1 MNLNKINLILNNNLI
16 LKFSVIVLFIL
27 SLINFIIFSG
37 NWSGDPEIHLVFSKN
52 LINGHFIQFNQGE
65 MTSGNT
71 SQIYMMILSIL
82 LILFPDIWV
91 PFIMKLTSLISII
104 LLSILVVKELYKKLL
119 IKNYLYFLLLLFSFF
134 SFPFIFFQGWL
145 GMENSLFGLIYFYLV
160 LKVYNNQLF
169 IEDKI
174 SISNLKLLFI
184 IYLLF
189 FFRPEIIFFLF
200 GAAIY
205 FFITKKLKLFSL
217 GLSFTLLAF
226 LTPKLFE
233 IIFNVPLHGA
243 GEVRTL
249 LSQVSSHQ
257 INLFGKEIFI
267 NNKPFRL
274 ILYYFGF
281 VIFLII
287 FFENN
292 FINQY
297 KKIIFLATCSIV
309 PWFLHV
315 TNILP
320 NFHFSRYSIYF
331 FFIFIVLFFEF
342 IDVQKLKKQKNFF
355 IVIILINSLSS
366 FFIEHYKRDIWLD
379 RILNVKNYNNIT
391 HKFHKNAKEKF
402 SENICKK
409 IDCTKQPINIGVF
422 EVQVRLILDDRFIVR
437 SLDGVVDYKLSNYLD
452 KNGINIIDYIKYRE
466 IDYLFDLQK
475 TYFNDDKFSLHTL
488 KKLAVKE
495 KLKINDIIFQR
506 IDKNIIKVTR
516 L

>member
-16 LKFSVIVLFIL
+16 LKFSVTVLFIL

-52 LINGHFIQFNQGE
+52 LIDGHFIQFNQGE

-104 LLSILVVKELYKKLL
+104 LLSTLVVKELYRKLL

-145 GMENSLFGLIYFYLV
+145 GMENSLFGLIYFYLA
-160 LKVYNNQLF
+160 LKVYKNQIF
-169 IEDKI
+169 TDNRI
-174 SISNLKLLFI
+174 SVSNLKWLSITFI
-184 IYLLF
+184 LF

-200 GAAIY
+200 AVTIY
-205 FFITKKLKLFSL
+205 LYITKKYKLSFL

-226 LTPKLFE
+226 LTPRLFE

-243 GEVRTL
+243 GEIRTL
-249 LSQVSSHQ
+249 LSQISSYQ
-257 INLFGKEIFI
+257 LNFFGKEIFI
-267 NNKPFRL
+267 NGKPFRL
-274 ILYYFGF
+274 VLHYFGF
-281 VIFLII
+281 VFLSII
-287 FFENN
+287 YFKYN
-292 FINQY
+292 FISQY
-297 KKIIFLATCSIV
+297 KRIIFLGTCCIV

-315 TNILP
+315 INILP

-331 FFIFIVLFFEF
+331 FFIFIILFFEF
-342 IDVQKLKKQKNFF
+342 IDIEKLKKNKNFF
-355 IVIILINSLSS
+355 IIIILINSLSS

-379 RILNVKNYNNIT
+379 RIINVKNFNNIT
-391 HKFHKNAKEKF
+391 HKFSKNAKEKF

-475 TYFNDDKFSLHTL
+475 TYFSDEKFSLHTL
-488 KKLAVKE
+488 KKLAIKE
-495 KLKINDIIFQR
+495 KLTIDNVIFQR
-506 IDKNIIKVTR
+506 INNDIIKITR